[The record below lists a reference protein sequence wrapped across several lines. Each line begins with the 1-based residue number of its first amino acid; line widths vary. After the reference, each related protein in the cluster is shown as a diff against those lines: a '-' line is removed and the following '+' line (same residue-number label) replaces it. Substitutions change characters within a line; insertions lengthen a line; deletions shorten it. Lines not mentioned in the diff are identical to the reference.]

1 MTAGPD
7 GPARGWD
14 VPDDEDGDV
23 DVRRLAGQQPP
34 PEGAWL
40 WITAAD
46 PVRRGEL
53 TALVLSRADP
63 RLSGG
68 DVAVHVAPSA
78 PHPRIPAGD
87 RVRVR
92 VLAAVAGTMVHVAT
106 FDHVPALEWPEVARG
121 PVAFA
126 TGVLAEL
133 EQHGADLG
141 TREQVPADAEPVAAG
156 FPGVPARVA
165 PAGG

>member
-7 GPARGWD
+7 GPARDWD

-23 DVRRLAGQQPP
+23 DVRQLAGRQPP

-40 WITAAD
+40 WVTAAE
-46 PVRRGEL
+46 PVRCGEL

-63 RLSGG
+63 RVSGG

-78 PHPRIPAGD
+78 GGPGAPAGD

-106 FDHVPALEWPEVARG
+106 FDHAPAQEWPEAARG

-126 TGVLAEL
+126 MGVLEEL

-141 TREQVPADAEPVAAG
+141 TRVQVPADAEPVATG
-156 FPGVPARVA
+156 FPRVA

>member
-1 MTAGPD
+1 MTAAPD
-7 GPARGWD
+7 NPATGWD

-23 DVRRLAGQQPP
+23 DVRQLAGRQPP

-40 WITAAD
+40 WVTAAES
-46 PVRRGEL
+46 VRCGEF

-63 RLSGG
+63 RLNGG
-68 DVAVHVAPSA
+68 DVAVHVTPSA
-78 PHPRIPAGD
+78 GGPGVPAGD

-106 FDHVPALEWPEVARG
+106 FDHAPAPEWPEAARG

-126 TGVLAEL
+126 MTVLEEL

-141 TREQVPADAEPVAAG
+141 TRVQVPADAEPVAAG
-156 FPGVPARVA
+156 FPRVA
-165 PAGG
+165 PAGGC

>member
-7 GPARGWD
+7 SPARGWD

-23 DVRRLAGQQPP
+23 DVRQLAGLPP

-40 WITAAD
+40 WVTAAE

-63 RLSGG
+63 CLSGG

-78 PHPRIPAGD
+78 GGPGVPAGD

-106 FDHVPALEWPEVARG
+106 FDHAPALEWPEVARG

-126 TGVLAEL
+126 MAVLEEL

-141 TREQVPADAEPVAAG
+141 TREQVLADAEPVTAG
-156 FPGVPARVA
+156 FPRVPPRVA